1 TLRPAAVPLAEGQRC
16 GQDQSW
22 RCNPTS
28 VQTLISRPQFCGRCI
43 DRNGTSRWAMACAPG
58 SRPPRCFRSDIPQ
71 NEQIR
76 AMYAPELLPQSFS
89 LVSRSDDTNAVAP
102 TGIPHR
108 KNINHCTVSQINEAS
123 SLFESKCT

>member
-89 LVSRSDDTNAVAP
+89 LVLATIIQTPPPQQLFR
-102 TGIPHR
+102 IE
-108 KNINHCTVSQINEAS
+108 KNKNHCTVSHINEAS
-123 SLFESKCT
+123 PLFESKCT